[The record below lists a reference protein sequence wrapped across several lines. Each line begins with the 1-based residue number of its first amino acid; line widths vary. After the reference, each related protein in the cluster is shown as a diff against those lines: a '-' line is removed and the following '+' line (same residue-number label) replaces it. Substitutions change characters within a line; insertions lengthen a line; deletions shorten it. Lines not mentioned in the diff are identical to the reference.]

1 LSLPSAAHP
10 ARSRLATINAFA
22 PARMVA
28 DMGNTPE
35 MIVAIERTLNAY
47 ILLVLPILSSDF

>member
-1 LSLPSAAHP
+1 
-10 ARSRLATINAFA
+10 
-22 PARMVA
+22 MVA